1 MIMDRL
7 SEMEAFASVVDNGGF
22 TEAARKLGVSKSA
35 VSKGISALEE
45 RLGARLLER
54 TTRRVSPTEIGLAY
68 YDRARQVLDDAHS
81 ADAMVTALQS
91 SPSGTLRLS
100 ASIDFGARQLPGAL
114 AGLLK
119 TYPDLNVHMVVDNST
134 VDLQSERFDAA
145 LRIGNLADSSLRAR
159 KLTTTQMALVASAG
173 YLADYGYPARIEDL
187 TQHNLLHYSTEPSDT
202 FWRIQSP
209 TGEHR
214 QVRVGGRL
222 TVNDGLSLLRAAE
235 AGLGIT
241 YLPCFLYHQAVADG
255 RLTKVLTHLP
265 VEGRNV
271 QVVYQPGQFVQPK
284 LRKFIDYLV
293 EYFRHKGNEI
303 W

>member
-1 MIMDRL
+1 MDRL
-7 SEMEAFASVVDNGGF
+7 TEMEAFAGVIDNGGF

-35 VSKGISALEE
+35 VSKNVSSLED

-54 TTRRVSPTEIGLAY
+54 TTRRVTPTEIGLAY

-91 SPSGTLRLS
+91 EPSGTLRLS
-100 ASIDFGARQLPGAL
+100 ASIDFGARQLPDAL
-114 AGLLK
+114 SGFLQI
-119 TYPDLNVHMVVDNST
+119 YPDINVHMVVDNRS
-134 VDLQSERFDAA
+134 VDLQAGRFDAA

-159 KLTTTQMALVASAG
+159 KLTTTQMALVASK
-173 YLADYGYPARIEDL
+173 DYVKEFGNPQRIEDL
-187 TQHNLLHYSTEPSDT
+187 TQHNLLHYSTEPSDR

-209 TGEHR
+209 TGENR

-235 AGLGIT
+235 AGLGIA
-241 YLPCFLYHQAVADG
+241 YLPCFLYHRAVAEG
-255 RLTKVLTHLP
+255 RLTKVMSHLP
-265 VEGRNV
+265 VEVRNV
-271 QVVYQPGQFVQPK
+271 QIVYQPGQFVQPK
-284 LRKFIDYLV
+284 LRKFIDYMV
-293 EYFRHKGNEI
+293 ENFRNKGNEV